1 MDPDI
6 SAQIAQLPAFSRQ
19 QLLELWQKLYRRAAP
34 PGIRRELMVPFL
46 AYKIQENAYG
56 RLKPSTRSQLRQV
69 AQDLEKSA
77 GSPEMKIQRKL
88 KAGTRIFRE
97 WRGDTHEVVVTGA
110 GYEYRGAGYHSL
122 SEIAR
127 KITGA
132 RWSGPA
138 FFRLHGARTIQS
150 GSDD

>member
-1 MDPDI
+1 
-6 SAQIAQLPAFSRQ
+6 
-19 QLLELWQKLYRRAAP
+19 
-34 PGIRRELMVPFL
+34 MVPFL
-46 AYKIQENAYG
+46 AYRIQEKAYG
-56 RLKPSTRSQLRQV
+56 GLKPSIRSQLRRIV
-69 AQDLEKSA
+69 RDLEKSA
-77 GSPEMKIQRKL
+77 GLPEIKIQHKL

-97 WRGDTHEVVVTGA
+97 WRGDTHEVVVTEVS
-110 GYEYRGAGYHSL
+110 YEYRGVGYRSL

-138 FFRLHGARTIQS
+138 FFRLNGARTIRS